1 MRTVVITG
9 LGVVTPLGCRVDT
22 VWERIRA
29 GQSGIGPITGYDA
42 SQMPCRI
49 AGEVAELDLDAFLS
63 SKEQRR
69 LEPFMHFGVVAARM
83 AVEDA
88 GIEIDRLDARRAGV
102 VVGSGIGGITTLER
116 QHIILRE
123 RGPDRNSPFMIPQMI
138 INMAAGV
145 IAIEHGFRGPNY
157 AAVSAC
163 STAAHCIGNAMRHIQ
178 HGEADMMLAGGAE
191 AAVTALS
198 MSGFSAMKALSTRN
212 DEPGRASR
220 PFDADRDGFVM
231 GEGAGIV
238 MLEELEH
245 ARRRGASIYC
255 ELAGYGLSCDAHHI
269 TAPVE
274 GGEGAADAMLLA
286 IADAG
291 HDADQIEYINA
302 HGTSTMLNDSCET
315 AAIKRA
321 FGDDRARGLLVSSTK
336 SMTGHLLGAAAGLE
350 TVICA
355 LVLRDGVVPPTMNY
369 ETPDPNCDLDYVPNE
384 AREAKVNAC
393 LNNALGFG
401 GHNTSLLLRKLV

>member
-1 MRTVVITG
+1 VVITG

-49 AGEVAELDLDAFLS
+49 AGEVAELDLDVFLS

-69 LEPFMHFGVVAARM
+69 MEPFMHFAVVAARM
-83 AVEDA
+83 AVEDS
-88 GIEIDRLDARRAGV
+88 GLEIDRVDARRAGV
-102 VVGSGIGGITTLER
+102 IVGSGIGGITTLER
-116 QHIILRE
+116 QHVILRE
-123 RGPDRNSPFMIPQMI
+123 RGPARNSPFMIPQMI

-198 MSGFSAMKALSTRN
+198 MSGFSAMRALSTRN

-269 TAPVE
+269 TAPVD
-274 GGEGAADAMLLA
+274 GGEGAADAMSLA

-302 HGTSTMLNDSCET
+302 HGTSTTLNDSCET

-321 FGDDRARGLLVSSTK
+321 FGYDRARGLLVSSTK

-355 LVLRDGVVPPTMNY
+355 LVLRDGVVPPTVNY
-369 ETPDPNCDLDYVPNE
+369 ETPDPDCDLNYVPNE
-384 AREAKVNAC
+384 AREAKVKAC

-401 GHNTSLLLRKLV
+401 GHNTSLLLRNLA

>member
-49 AGEVAELDLDAFLS
+49 AGEVAELDLDVFLS

-69 LEPFMHFGVVAARM
+69 MEPFMHFAVVAARM
-83 AVEDA
+83 AVEDS
-88 GIEIDRLDARRAGV
+88 GLEIDRVDARRAGV
-102 VVGSGIGGITTLER
+102 IVGSGIGGITTLER
-116 QHIILRE
+116 QHVILRE
-123 RGPDRNSPFMIPQMI
+123 RGPARNSPFMIPQMI

-198 MSGFSAMKALSTRN
+198 MSGFSAMRALSTRN

-269 TAPVE
+269 TAPVD
-274 GGEGAADAMLLA
+274 GGEGAADAMSLA

-302 HGTSTMLNDSCET
+302 HGTSTTLNDSCET

-321 FGDDRARGLLVSSTK
+321 FGYDRARGLLVSSTK

-355 LVLRDGVVPPTMNY
+355 LVLRDGVVPPTVNY
-369 ETPDPNCDLDYVPNE
+369 ETPDPDCDLNYVPNE
-384 AREAKVNAC
+384 AREAKVKAC

-401 GHNTSLLLRKLV
+401 GHNTSLLLRNLA